1 MIGLAIA
8 TTIFENKLHNTVNY
22 TALRSETK
30 TAVLASPLVM
40 WDNSGLLSERNL
52 RFMQETYAD
61 AIHNVWWLCLAMA
74 LCCGYAA
81 MAMRNLNLD
90 DSQDDGQPSVAASC
104 AASVYTTE
112 VRSPFEKED
121 ARSLIRYSAPPG
133 SFKPGKPASQ
143 RSSVQRS
150 SIQRSSIQPS
160 VQRSSLQP
168 SVARSSMQRS
178 SLRSGSRRASPPPPV
193 PPLPD
198 MSSLSSAAAKTPST
212 VNSALPWG
220 QQASSTP
227 RASPVPPSPIPPSP
241 VPPSPVARSPVP
253 PSPAPSTPK
262 SLPLPFP
269 EMPEPVYMTP
279 KTMSSQEAEE
289 LPSADDSSM
298 ALPDV
303 RSFTP
308 LDTNKILSLHESL
321 HGDYSPN
328 GSTERLRMSDR
339 YPDVSPRTSFE
350 RASVERFERP
360 SLETLER
367 PSLEGRALPPIPTP
381 TSSTTS
387 LSSGTVTGPRPLPSA
402 TPDSAAAASSSTT
415 SLASASVGS
424 PRPSPATS
432 RSVGGPRPLAGPRPL
447 PKSPLPPVPTQSGRP
462 SIDQTKAESRAS
474 NMV

>member
-1 MIGLAIA
+1 MGRVVGLAIA

-22 TALRSETK
+22 TALRHETK
-30 TAVLASPLVM
+30 TAILASPLIM
-40 WDNSGLLSERNL
+40 WDNSGLLSGRNL

-90 DSQDDGQPSVAASC
+90 DSQDNDHPGVAASC

-112 VRSPFEKED
+112 IRSPFEKED

-150 SIQRSSIQPS
+150 SVQRSSIQPS
-160 VQRSSLQP
+160 VQ
-168 SVARSSMQRS
+168 RSSMQRS

-198 MSSLSSAAAKTPST
+198 MSSLSSANAARTPST

-241 VPPSPVARSPVP
+241 VPPSPV
-253 PSPAPSTPK
+253 PSTPK
-262 SLPLPFP
+262 SLPFP
-269 EMPEPVYMTP
+269 EMPEPAYMTP

-289 LPSADDSSM
+289 IPSADDSSM

-321 HGDYSPN
+321 HDDYSPN

-339 YPDVSPRTSFE
+339 YPDPSPRASFE
-350 RASVERFERP
+350 RASVERP

-415 SLASASVGS
+415 SLASASVGG

-462 SIDQTKAESRAS
+462 SVDQTKAESRAS